1 MNKRLFLLSI
11 ILSYTL
17 LVSAQ
22 EHDDHDHSEHTHEQI
37 HQHHHN
43 HEIGI
48 SVAPIYF
55 TNAAELSVATHFH
68 YVYNFPQTKFGVGI
82 GYERVFDEHKHNFI
96 GVEVNY
102 RPVHRLTL
110 NLSPGIAF
118 EGEHKDEKDFALHF
132 ETVYE
137 FEFGAFHI
145 GPVLEL
151 AYHPEDY
158 HISLGVHIG
167 LGL

>member
-1 MNKRLFLLSI
+1 MFRQFFFFILFVIFS
-11 ILSYTL
+11 TGAF
-17 LVSAQ
+17 AQ
-22 EHDDHDHSEHTHEQI
+22 EHHEHDHDH
-37 HQHHHN
+37 HHS
-43 HEIGI
+43 HEIGVSVSPVYFSKADEF
-48 SVAPIYF
+48 SVA
-55 TNAAELSVATHFH
+55 SHFH
-68 YVYNFPQTKFGVGI
+68 YVYNFSHTKWGVGV
-82 GYERVFDEHKHNFI
+82 GYERIFDEHKHNFI

-110 NLSPGIAF
+110 NLSPGVVF

-145 GPVLEL
+145 GPVLEM

-158 HISLGVHIG
+158 HISLGIHIG

>member
-1 MNKRLFLLSI
+1 MTKLYLVILFAFFSI
-11 ILSYTL
+11 LAG
-17 LVSAQ
+17 AQ
-22 EHDDHDHSEHTHEQI
+22 NHVHDENDHDHVHEHSHK
-37 HQHHHN
+37 
-43 HEIGI
+43 HEIGV
-48 SVAPIYF
+48 SLAPVYF
-55 TNAAELSVATHFH
+55 FNEEEFSVATHVH
-68 YVYNFPQTKFGVGI
+68 YVYNFPHTKWGVGM
-82 GYERVFDEHKHNFI
+82 GYERIFDEHKHNFV

-110 NLSPGIAF
+110 NLSPGVAF

-137 FEFGAFHI
+137 FEFGVFHV

-158 HISLGVHIG
+158 HVSLGIHIG